1 MDCLYIIC
9 DYIFCFCDWSNDNCL
24 ASYKSSNITSETEK
38 MSDIFILYYIH
49 SGGILFTV
57 NIPKMSSEMLIYE
70 EVVCVNFSVS

>member
-1 MDCLYIIC
+1 VGGVHFGC
-9 DYIFCFCDWSNDNCL
+9 DYILYFRNWSSNNRL

-57 NIPKMSSEMLIYE
+57 NIPKMSGEMLIYE
-70 EVVCVNFSVS
+70 EVICVNFSVS